1 MTEAAVG
8 QSKVEYAH
16 EILRERIVNSV
27 YAAGQRLVID
37 SLAKD
42 IGVSQA
48 PIREAL
54 RRLEAEGLIE
64 YGAHSGPAI
73 VQLEKDDWFNLME
86 MKAVNE
92 AYATRAAGPA
102 LTADDFTQLRSINS
116 RMLSALEE
124 YDFEAWS
131 ALNRQFHSV
140 IYGRCPNRR
149 LIEELQRLSQWT
161 DTVSSLVFSRERGI
175 IIQTLGFSAGRETID
190 SHERIV
196 EALEQ
201 GRFDASLEEISRDH
215 TLVLVRRVQE
225 KLAAR
230 SVA

>member
-1 MTEAAVG
+1 MT
-8 QSKVEYAH
+8 
-16 EILRERIVNSV
+16 
-27 YAAGQRLVID
+27 
-37 SLAKD
+37 
-42 IGVSQA
+42 
-48 PIREAL
+48 
-54 RRLEAEGLIE
+54 AE
-64 YGAHSGPAI
+64 
-73 VQLEKDDWFNLME
+73 
-86 MKAVNE
+86 
-92 AYATRAAGPA
+92 
-102 LTADDFTQLRSINS
+102 DFAQLRSINA
-116 RMLSALEE
+116 RMLTALEE
-124 YDFEAWS
+124 YDFEGWS